1 MLQTYCLRREALQ
14 CTRGACLRE
23 MRTERMRETSL
34 ACLLDL
40 GLKSHSRA
48 TRSHSVP
55 GDDSSMSFTKASSA
69 ALEATAE
76 ADLAQTPRVSSL
88 VATLLANNGL
98 CMPNLKASW
107 FSKD

>member
-1 MLQTYCLRREALQ
+1 
-14 CTRGACLRE
+14 
-23 MRTERMRETSL
+23 MRETSL

-69 ALEATAE
+69 ALEATTKN
-76 ADLAQTPRVSSL
+76 ADLTQTPHVSYL
-88 VATLLANNGL
+88 VMETT
-98 CMPNLKASW
+98 ASECLT
-107 FSKD
+107 

>member
-1 MLQTYCLRREALQ
+1 
-14 CTRGACLRE
+14 
-23 MRTERMRETSL
+23 MRETSL

-69 ALEATAE
+69 ALEATTKD
-76 ADLAQTPRVSSL
+76 ADLTQTLHVSYL
-88 VATLLANNGL
+88 VMETT
-98 CMPNLKASW
+98 ASECLT
-107 FSKD
+107 

>member
-1 MLQTYCLRREALQ
+1 MQVSCFHRDTLQ

-23 MRTERMRETSL
+23 MSTERMRDTSL

-69 ALEATAE
+69 ALEATTE
-76 ADLAQTPRVSSL
+76 HVGLMWK
-88 VATLLANNGL
+88 LL
-98 CMPNLKASW
+98 
-107 FSKD
+107 

>member
-1 MLQTYCLRREALQ
+1 
-14 CTRGACLRE
+14 
-23 MRTERMRETSL
+23 MRETSL

-69 ALEATAE
+69 ALEAT
-76 ADLAQTPRVSSL
+76 TKYV
-88 VATLLANNGL
+88 GL
-98 CMPNLKASW
+98 CRTPFEQPRGCLATQATACLSL
-107 FSKD
+107 S

>member
-1 MLQTYCLRREALQ
+1 
-14 CTRGACLRE
+14 
-23 MRTERMRETSL
+23 MRETSL

-69 ALEATAE
+69 ALEATTKYVGLMQNHSHE
-76 ADLAQTPRVSSL
+76 LPVGYLVTEVTVSSCL
-88 VATLLANNGL
+88 T
-98 CMPNLKASW
+98 SW
-107 FSKD
+107 HSGFPKRIAPGSGQTREQTRGQFS

>member
-1 MLQTYCLRREALQ
+1 
-14 CTRGACLRE
+14 
-23 MRTERMRETSL
+23 MRTEHMRETSL

-69 ALEATAE
+69 ALLFACLLYCLFFPLCFLLPRIGIKGFQAFHLLFSPFADTFSDFRSTPRAE
-76 ADLAQTPRVSSL
+76 AARGVEETRKQYS
-88 VATLLANNGL
+88 
-98 CMPNLKASW
+98 
-107 FSKD
+107 

>member
-1 MLQTYCLRREALQ
+1 
-14 CTRGACLRE
+14 
-23 MRTERMRETSL
+23 MRETSL

-69 ALEATAE
+69 ALEATTKD
-76 ADLAQTPRVSSL
+76 ADLTQTPHVSYL
-88 VATLLANNGL
+88 VMETT
-98 CMPNLKASW
+98 ASECLT
-107 FSKD
+107 